1 MNEDLSLVI
10 EKIMSNPE
18 FGNLVNQ
25 LKNSGIAEEK
35 RPHSDPTA
43 DEITKKLP
51 DLMGLLTQSGSQIP
65 SADSEKIS
73 KALSSLRKLD
83 NRNCEKLLSALKPYL
98 RNERGEVIDKA
109 VSMLK
114 ITDILGVLQQTD
126 SEKK

>member
-1 MNEDLSLVI
+1 
-10 EKIMSNPE
+10 
-18 FGNLVNQ
+18 
-25 LKNSGIAEEK
+25 
-35 RPHSDPTA
+35 
-43 DEITKKLP
+43 
-51 DLMGLLTQSGSQIP
+51 MGLLTQSGSQIP